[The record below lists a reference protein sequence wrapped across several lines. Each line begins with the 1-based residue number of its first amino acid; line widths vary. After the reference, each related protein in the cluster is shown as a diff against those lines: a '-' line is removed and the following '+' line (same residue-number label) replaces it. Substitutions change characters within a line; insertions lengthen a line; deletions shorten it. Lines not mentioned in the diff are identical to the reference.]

1 MAVLLISFTVG
12 DFFKHGSS
20 NWVLCLVNCVSSL
33 FCLEVEP
40 LDWKLWCGNIVLI
53 FYEKFVNLGLDLMA
67 VMSRNASVNRPNI
80 YYEVRYKD
88 RLEDRFTDV
97 YDTLFSMGEVCAIIY
112 CPTQSMCDNL
122 TAYLSHRGISCAA
135 YHAGMNS
142 EDRTSVLHKWISS
155 IPKVAVGTVDN
166 KQPKVK

>member
-1 MAVLLISFTVG
+1 MINLIAIDEAHCISTWGHDFRQSYSKLSTLRSNLADVPILALSATAVPKVETDIVESLQMRNPLILRT
-12 DFFKHGSS
+12 
-20 NWVLCLVNCVSSL
+20 
-33 FCLEVEP
+33 
-40 LDWKLWCGNIVLI
+40 
-53 FYEKFVNLGLDLMA
+53 
-67 VMSRNASVNRPNI
+67 SVNRPNI

-122 TAYLSHRGISCAA
+122 TAYVSHRGISCAA

-142 EDRTSVLHKWISS
+142 EDRTSVLHNWISS
-155 IPKVAVGTVDN
+155 IPYCSTARSHLDFT
-166 KQPKVK
+166 